1 MNESRHSTRVLVTGN
16 KENQKKQL
24 TKKSILS
31 SRALKMSV
39 EQRCVRFSLD
49 ICSVFIDDVMKTSGL
64 TRAVRYLKLI
74 IL

>member
-1 MNESRHSTRVLVTGN
+1 MAGN

-31 SRALKMSV
+31 SCALKTSV
-39 EQRCVRFSLD
+39 EQRYVRFSLD

-74 IL
+74 VS